1 MIDYIRVFVPEQRT
15 FNKFVVIQTNKNSPL
30 FLVTSAEIEKYR
42 YCVFTAVSI
51 ELKINVT
58 TREHA
63 TSTCISEATTFEHL
77 KHKKLITL
85 VLYKTFVVNGCN
97 V

>member
-1 MIDYIRVFVPEQRT
+1 M
-15 FNKFVVIQTNKNSPL
+15 VIQANKNSPL

-51 ELKINVT
+51 ELKINTT

-63 TSTCISEATTFEHL
+63 ISTYISEATTFEHI
-77 KHKKLITL
+77 KHKTLINYVPFKTL
-85 VLYKTFVVNGCN
+85 VVTGCT

>member
-1 MIDYIRVFVPEQRT
+1 
-15 FNKFVVIQTNKNSPL
+15 VVIQAHKNSPL

-42 YCVFTAVSI
+42 YCVFTAVSM

-63 TSTCISEATTFEHL
+63 TATCITEAKTFEHL
-77 KHKKLITL
+77 KHKTLIPH
-85 VLYKTFVVNGCN
+85 VLYKTFVVNGCT